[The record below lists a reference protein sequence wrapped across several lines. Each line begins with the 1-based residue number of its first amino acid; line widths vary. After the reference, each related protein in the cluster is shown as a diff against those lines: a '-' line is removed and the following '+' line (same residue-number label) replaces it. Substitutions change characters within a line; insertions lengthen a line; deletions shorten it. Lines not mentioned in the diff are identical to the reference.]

1 MGDMGKK
8 ETIAKRTSQV
18 EIFFY
23 IQNTHSR
30 HTHTVENQEG
40 KKINNGRGNASFL
53 LLRNIM
59 YTMNSLDIIFCSPSL
74 MDEAWP
80 NYNSFLHFLFF
91 FKFFFL
97 LLLRILLLFSRL
109 KRNQWRYILCNSSP
123 VVIYRE
129 VIWFGGGV
137 WMCVYV
143 SVCAHDV
150 WWARTNVK
158 NMKDGHAHTSL
169 SVYTENTHFQKSPNF
184 FPSSSSFEDWA
195 NDTPPPKNKNS
206 NSIYINWKSTRRKKY
221 IDNITVRRSQTDNVF
236 FSIKYEELSKKKRK
250 PKTFFQCSRWI

>member
-1 MGDMGKK
+1 MGE
-8 ETIAKRTSQV
+8 ETPL
-18 EIFFY
+18 FFF
-23 IQNTHSR
+23 S
-30 HTHTVENQEG
+30 E
-40 KKINNGRGNASFL
+40 
-53 LLRNIM
+53 
-59 YTMNSLDIIFCSPSL
+59 IFCSPSL

-80 NYNSFLHFLFF
+80 NYNSFLHFFIF

-143 SVCAHDV
+143 CVCSRCVMGAYECQEYERRSRPHFFV
-150 WWARTNVK
+150 RLCRKHPLSK
-158 NMKDGHAHTSL
+158 NR
-169 SVYTENTHFQKSPNF
+169 QIF
-184 FPSSSSFEDWA
+184 FPSSFEDWA

-236 FSIKYEELSKKKRK
+236 FFQLNTRNSQKRK
-250 PKTFFQCSRWI
+250 ENQKLFSNVRDEFKKQVGARFLCRNSGWNQNECFG